1 MRAVPWIVILLLVAS
16 LLGGWNWWTRERVV
30 THAPGVL
37 VAEEPRQDDLAQPR
51 AFDHDGY
58 TLYARARYD
67 ITARVIRKEIYRLD
81 GGAGLAPVDLGVGWG
96 PMSDTAVL
104 DRIRFTQMGRF
115 FYWDARDSS
124 FPLSART
131 LQTHAAQMH
140 MVPPDGE
147 MESRLKRLRPGQI
160 VHARGWLVDVR
171 GRDGFVWNTSLRRD
185 DTGAGACE
193 ILYVETL
200 EVE

>member
-1 MRAVPWIVILLLVAS
+1 MPWLIILLLAAS

-30 THAPGVL
+30 TRAPGV
-37 VAEEPRQDDLAQPR
+37 VVSEEPRQDDLPQPKVFEHHGY
-51 AFDHDGY
+51 AFHV
-58 TLYARARYD
+58 RARYD
-67 ITARVIRKEIYRLD
+67 ITARVIRKEIYRFD

-104 DRIRFTQMGRF
+104 EHIRFTQMGRF
-115 FYWDARDSS
+115 FYWDARDASL
-124 FPLSART
+124 PLPART

-140 MVPPDGE
+140 MVPPDGA
-147 MESRLKRLRPGQI
+147 MEDRLKRLRPGQI
-160 VHARGWLVDVR
+160 VHATGWLVDIR
-171 GRDGFVWNTSLRRD
+171 GPNGFAWNTSLRRD

>member
-1 MRAVPWIVILLLVAS
+1 MILLLAAS

-30 THAPGVL
+30 DRAPGVI
-37 VAEEPRQDDLAQPR
+37 VSDEPRQDDLAQPR
-51 AFDHDGY
+51 VFDHHGY
-58 TLYARARYD
+58 TIRARARYD

-96 PMSDTAVL
+96 PMSDSAVL

-115 FYWDARDSS
+115 FYWDARDAH
-124 FPLSART
+124 FPLPAAT

-140 MVPPDGE
+140 MVPPDAD
-147 MESRLKRLRPGQI
+147 MEARLKRLRPGQV
-160 VHARGWLVDVR
+160 VHAQGWLVDIR
-171 GRDGFVWNTSLRRD
+171 GPGGFAWNTSLRRD

-193 ILYVETL
+193 ILYVEAL